1 MLISSSVG
9 GKTLVYSLCP
19 VVLVAFVLFSKLPC
33 QVINDSD
40 LFNLFYM
47 SVSSTYQKYKCVE
60 VTECKLYM
68 RVDDTKNYKTDNPEY
83 RI

>member
-40 LFNLFYM
+40 LFNLFNLFYFYFILYV
-47 SVSSTYQKYKCVE
+47 SVRPPIKSTSVL
-60 VTECKLYM
+60 KLPS
-68 RVDDTKNYKTDNPEY
+68 VNCTCA
-83 RI
+83 

>member
-40 LFNLFYM
+40 LFNLFYFYFILYV
-47 SVSSTYQKYKCVE
+47 SVRPPIKSTSVL
-60 VTECKLYM
+60 KLPS
-68 RVDDTKNYKTDNPEY
+68 VNCTCA
-83 RI
+83 